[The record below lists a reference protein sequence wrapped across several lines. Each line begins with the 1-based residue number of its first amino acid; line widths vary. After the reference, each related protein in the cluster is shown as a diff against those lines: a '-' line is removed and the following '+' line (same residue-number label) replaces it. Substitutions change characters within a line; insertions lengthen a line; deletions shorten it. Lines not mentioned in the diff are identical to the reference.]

1 MTLDNL
7 DHLLVERDGS
17 VATIT
22 INRPKVLNALSLQT
36 LDELRRAILALKYD
50 AGVRVVILTGSGE
63 KSFVAGADINEL
75 AEQTPITGRE
85 HALRGQHV
93 FDLIEHMGKPVIA
106 AINGYALGGGCEL
119 ALACTIRIAA
129 DTAKLGQP
137 EINLGIIPG
146 YGGTQRL
153 SRLIGRGRA
162 LELLLTGE
170 QVTAADA
177 YRLGLVNRVVTG
189 ANLIGEARKLAQVLA
204 AKAPVAVHYIM
215 DAVDR
220 GLQMPLPEAQVLEAT
235 LFGLVAATEDMREGT
250 TAFLEKRKAEFK
262 GK

>member
-36 LDELRRAILALKYD
+36 LDEGRRAILALKYD

-170 QVTAADA
+170 QVTAAEA